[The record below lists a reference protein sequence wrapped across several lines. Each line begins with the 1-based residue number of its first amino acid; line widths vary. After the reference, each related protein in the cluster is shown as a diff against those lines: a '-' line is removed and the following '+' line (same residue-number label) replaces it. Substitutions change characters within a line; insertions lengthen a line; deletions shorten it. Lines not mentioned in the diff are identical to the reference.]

1 LNFVVGAR
9 GSKLSQAQTNWV
21 ISELQKIDSS
31 LSFEFKTITTK
42 GDTDT
47 RPLFA
52 MEQKGIFEK
61 EIDRAVFEKEV
72 DFAVHSLKDV
82 PSQLDENLI
91 IACIP
96 KREAINDVL
105 ITRDGF
111 DIDSIPSNSVIG
123 SSSLRRAV
131 QITRKRPDLNVK
143 PVRGNIE
150 TRINKVVDGKFD
162 GVVLAQA
169 GITRLGTSVKLS
181 KLSLDDFP
189 PSPGQG
195 ALAIVCREDD
205 SKTLEILQQIE
216 DPKSRKEIEAERA
229 LSDSVDSG
237 CRFPVGAFAISDSNS
252 LTLKVAVYSMDGKK
266 SIILEK
272 SDNID
277 NAIELGKS
285 LGDELRDRGV
295 SEIASNWREELE
307 EWNKQWQVKSI
318 L

>member
-1 LNFVVGAR
+1 MNFVVGAR

-52 MEQKGIFEK
+52 MEQRGIFEQ

-237 CRFPVGAFAISDSNS
+237 CRFPVGAFAVSDSNS

-272 SDNID
+272 SDNIN

-285 LGDELRDRGV
+285 LGDELKDRGV

-307 EWNKQWQVKSI
+307 EWNKQ
-318 L
+318 

>member
-1 LNFVVGAR
+1 MNFTVGAR
-9 GSKLSQAQTNWV
+9 GSKLSIAQTDWV
-21 ISELQKIDSS
+21 ISELQKTDSS
-31 LSFEFKTITTK
+31 LSFDIKPITTK

-82 PSQLDENLI
+82 PSQLDPNLI
-91 IACIP
+91 ISCIP
-96 KREAINDVL
+96 KREAVNDVL

-111 DIDSIPSNSVIG
+111 DIEEIPSGSVIG

-131 QITRKRPDLNVK
+131 QVTRKRPDVIVK

-150 TRINKVVDGKFD
+150 TRIKKVEEGKFD
-162 GVVLAQA
+162 GIVLAQA
-169 GITRLGTSVKLS
+169 GITRLGTDIKIS
-181 KLSLDDFP
+181 KLPTNDFV

-195 ALAIVCREDD
+195 ALAIVSRKDN
-205 SKTLEILQQIE
+205 SSTLQMLKKIE
-216 DPKSRKEIEAERA
+216 DYRSRMEIEAERA
-229 LSDSVDSG
+229 LSNSVDSG
-237 CRFPVGAFAISDSNS
+237 CRFPVGAIATSDANS

-272 SDNID
+272 TGS
-277 NAIELGKS
+277 IEEPHVLGRL

-295 SEIASNWREELE
+295 KEIASNWREELE
-307 EWNKQWQVKSI
+307 EWNKQ
-318 L
+318 

>member
-1 LNFVVGAR
+1 MNFTVGAR
-9 GSKLSQAQTNWV
+9 GSKLSIAQTDWV
-21 ISELQKIDSS
+21 ISELQKTDSS
-31 LSFEFKTITTK
+31 LSFDIKPITTK

-82 PSQLDENLI
+82 PSQLDPNLI
-91 IACIP
+91 ISCIP
-96 KREAINDVL
+96 KREAVNDVL

-111 DIDSIPSNSVIG
+111 DIEEIPSGSVIG

-131 QITRKRPDLNVK
+131 QVTRKRPDVIVK

-150 TRINKVVDGKFD
+150 TRIKKVEEGKFD
-162 GVVLAQA
+162 GIVLAQA
-169 GITRLGTSVKLS
+169 GITRLGTDIKIS
-181 KLSLDDFP
+181 KLPTNDFV

-195 ALAIVCREDD
+195 ALAIVSRKDN
-205 SKTLEILQQIE
+205 SSTLQMLKKIE
-216 DPKSRKEIEAERA
+216 DYRSRMEIEAERA
-229 LSDSVDSG
+229 LSNSVDSG
-237 CRFPVGAFAISDSNS
+237 CRFPVGAVATSDANS

-272 SDNID
+272 TGS
-277 NAIELGKS
+277 IEEPHALGRL

-295 SEIASNWREELE
+295 NEIASNWREELE
-307 EWNKQWQVKSI
+307 EWNKQ
-318 L
+318 

>member
-1 LNFVVGAR
+1 MKFIVGAR
-9 GSKLSQAQTNWV
+9 GSTLSQAQTNWV
-21 ISELQKIDSS
+21 ISELQKNDSS
-31 LSFEFKTITTK
+31 LSFEFKIITTQ

-61 EIDRAVFEKEV
+61 EIDRAVFEKEIH
-72 DFAVHSLKDV
+72 FAVHSLKDV
-82 PSQLDENLI
+82 PSQLDPNLI

-111 DIDSIPSNSVIG
+111 DIDSIPSNSIIG

-131 QITRKRPDLNVK
+131 QVTRKRPDLNVK
-143 PVRGNIE
+143 SIRGNIE
-150 TRINKVVDGKFD
+150 TRINKVLDGKLD
-162 GVVLAQA
+162 GVILAQA
-169 GITRLGTSVKLS
+169 GITRLGTDVKFS
-181 KLSLDDFP
+181 KLSPDDFP

-195 ALAIVCREDD
+195 ALAIVCRKDD
-205 SKTLEILQQIE
+205 SSTLELLQKIE
-216 DPKSRKEIEAERA
+216 DPKSRIEIEAERA
-229 LSDSVDSG
+229 LSNSVDSG
-237 CRFPVGAFAISDSNS
+237 CRFPVGAFAVSNSNS

-272 SDNID
+272 TGNIHD
-277 NAIELGKS
+277 AIDLGHSLGIELK
-285 LGDELRDRGV
+285 ERGV

-307 EWNKQWQVKSI
+307 RWNKQ
-318 L
+318 

>member
-237 CRFPVGAFAISDSNS
+237 CRFPVGAFAVSDSNS

-272 SDNID
+272 SDNIN

-285 LGDELRDRGV
+285 LGDELKDRGV

-307 EWNKQWQVKSI
+307 EWNKQ
-318 L
+318 

>member
-1 LNFVVGAR
+1 MNFTVGAR
-9 GSKLSQAQTNWV
+9 GSKLSIAQTDWV
-21 ISELQKIDSS
+21 ISELQKTDSS
-31 LSFEFKTITTK
+31 LSFDIKPITTK

-82 PSQLDENLI
+82 PSQLDPNLI
-91 IACIP
+91 ISCIP
-96 KREAINDVL
+96 KREAVNDVL

-111 DIDSIPSNSVIG
+111 DIEEIPSGSVIG

-131 QITRKRPDLNVK
+131 QVTRKRPDVIVK

-150 TRINKVVDGKFD
+150 TRIKKVEEGKFD
-162 GVVLAQA
+162 GIVLAQA
-169 GITRLGTSVKLS
+169 GITRLGTDTKIS
-181 KLSLDDFP
+181 KLPINDFL

-195 ALAIVCREDD
+195 ALAIVSRKDN
-205 SKTLEILQQIE
+205 SSTLEMLKKIE
-216 DPKSRKEIEAERA
+216 DYRSRMEIEAERA
-229 LSDSVDSG
+229 LSNSVDSG
-237 CRFPVGAFAISDSNS
+237 CRFPVGAVATSDANS

-272 SDNID
+272 TGS
-277 NAIELGKS
+277 IEEPHVLGRL

-295 SEIASNWREELE
+295 KEIASNWREELE
-307 EWNKQWQVKSI
+307 EWNKQ
-318 L
+318 

>member
-1 LNFVVGAR
+1 MNFIVGAR

-96 KREAINDVL
+96 KREVINDVL

-307 EWNKQWQVKSI
+307 EWNKQ
-318 L
+318 

>member
-1 LNFVVGAR
+1 MNFIVGAR

-216 DPKSRKEIEAERA
+216 VPKSRKEIEAERA

-237 CRFPVGAFAISDSNS
+237 CRFPVGAFAISNSNS

-285 LGDELRDRGV
+285 LGGELKDRGV

-307 EWNKQWQVKSI
+307 EWNKQ
-318 L
+318 